1 MLRRRAILAAP
12 LALAALPAKAQE
24 TFPNRPVRLVVPY
37 APGGAVDITARMLA
51 EKLQPMLG
59 QTVIVDNRGGAGG
72 NLGAD
77 VVAKAEKDAY
87 TLLLGSASIFCGN
100 KFLYRK
106 SMPFEPLRDLAPVT
120 RVTTGTVL
128 LVVNAK
134 KPWKSFQDL
143 VAAAKKDPGALTMG
157 SSGTG
162 TVSHLTIEKVK
173 RAAGIDITHVPYR
186 GGGPAI
192 QDLLAGNI
200 DMMFDVMPAII
211 PHVKEGRF
219 RALAVGSAERV
230 TYVPELKD
238 VPGMAELLPGGG
250 IDMQSWY
257 AVAAPAG
264 TPADRIGKLHDA
276 IVQVARSDDF
286 RNRIQPMGFTPVW
299 DDTPAGF
306 GTYWRE
312 QEAVWKDLVEVSGAS
327 LD

>member
-1 MLRRRAILAAP
+1 MLHRRAVLAAP
-12 LALAALPAKAQE
+12 FVLTALRAHAQE
-24 TFPNRPVRLVVPY
+24 AYPSRPVRLVVPY
-37 APGGAVDITARMLA
+37 APGGAVDITARLLA
-51 EKLQPMLG
+51 EKLLPSLG

-72 NLGAD
+72 NLGSD
-77 VVAKAEKDAY
+77 VVAKAEKDGY
-87 TLLLGSASIFCGN
+87 TLLLGSASILCGN
-100 KFLYRK
+100 KYLYRK

-128 LVVNAK
+128 LVVNAN
-134 KPWKSFQDL
+134 KPWKTFQDL
-143 VAAAKKDPGALTMG
+143 VAAAKKDPGGLTMG

-162 TVSHLTIEKVK
+162 AVSHLTIEKVK

-211 PHVKEGRF
+211 PHVREGRF

-238 VPGMAELLPGGG
+238 VPGMAELLPGSG

-257 AVAAPAG
+257 AVVAPSG
-264 TPADRIGKLHDA
+264 TPADRIGKLHDQL
-276 IVQVARSDDF
+276 VQVVRSDDF
-286 RNRIQPMGFTPVW
+286 RNRIQPLGFTPVW
-299 DDTPAGF
+299 DDTPAAF